1 MKRTVKM
8 IALVATLLMATSSF
22 AMMSLTDTSTVIG
35 GGTFK
40 PSTKV
45 KLTATAD
52 SSNYS
57 AISGHEQ
64 GDKEYGTNNTDPKI
78 VAKAKGKGIAAT
90 DCNSATFDFS
100 TWTSQ

>member
-45 KLTATAD
+45 KLTSTAT
-52 SSNYS
+52 SSAYS

-64 GDKEYGTNNTDPKI
+64 GDKEFGTNNVDPKI
-78 VAKAKGKGIAAT
+78 YAKAKAKGVAAT
-90 DCNSATFDFS
+90 DCNTEAFDFS